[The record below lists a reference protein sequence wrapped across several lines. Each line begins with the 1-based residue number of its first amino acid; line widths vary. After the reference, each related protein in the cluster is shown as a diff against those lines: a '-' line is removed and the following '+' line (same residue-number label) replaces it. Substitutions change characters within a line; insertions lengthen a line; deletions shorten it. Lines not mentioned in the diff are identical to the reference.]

1 MNLRLPAACAAVV
14 LGLAAA
20 PVAAECR
27 ASSGDRLRP
36 LVELYTSEGCS
47 SCPPADRWLAKTF
60 AADGAPAVA
69 LAFHVDYWNKLG
81 WPDRFAREA
90 WTARQSELARAT
102 RNPVVYT
109 PQVALQGRDFR
120 DWREGA
126 LAAALAREVAAGPR
140 ADILVVARIADGRV
154 RGEAEATPRSS
165 ADRTR
170 ARIVVA
176 YVDSGHV
183 TEVMRGENRG
193 ERLAHDHV
201 VRELAIGATLARGG
215 TMRSTFDF
223 AQPVEAGRAPRLV
236 AFVEREDT
244 RAVLQAVVLALD
256 ACR

>member
-1 MNLRLPAACAAVV
+1 MNARLPAACAAAV
-14 LGLAAA
+14 LALAAGPA
-20 PVAAECR
+20 TAECR
-27 ASSGDRLRP
+27 AASGGRLQP

-47 SCPPADRWLAKTF
+47 SCPPADRWLASSF
-60 AADGAPAVA
+60 AADGVPAVA

-81 WPDRFAREA
+81 WPDRFARGE

-120 DWREGA
+120 GWRDGA
-126 LAAALAREVAAGPR
+126 LDAALAREVAAGPR
-140 ADILVVARIADGRV
+140 ADLAVVARVAGGRV
-154 RGEAEATPRSS
+154 RGEAEATPRSA

-201 VRELAIGATLARGG
+201 VRELAVGTTSADGG
-215 TMRSTFDF
+215 TMRNAFDF
-223 AQPVEAGRAPRLV
+223 ALPAEAGKAPRVV

-256 ACR
+256 RCR

>member
-1 MNLRLPAACAAVV
+1 MTARLPAACAAAV
-14 LGLAAA
+14 LALVAA
-20 PVAAECR
+20 PAAAECR
-27 ASSGDRLRP
+27 AASGERLRP

-47 SCPPADRWLAKTF
+47 SCPPADRWLASTF

-81 WPDRFAREA
+81 WPDRFARAE
-90 WTARQSELARAT
+90 WTARQSELSRAT

-109 PQVALQGRDFR
+109 PQVTFQGRDFR

-126 LAAALAREVAAGPR
+126 LATALAREVAAGPR
-140 ADILVVARIADGRV
+140 ADLVVAARIADGRV
-154 RGEAEATPRSS
+154 RGEAEATPRS
-165 ADRTR
+165 AVDRTR

-201 VRELAIGATLARGG
+201 VRELAIGATPARGG
-215 TMRSTFDF
+215 TTRSTFDF
-223 AQPVEAGRAPRLV
+223 ALPAEAGSAPRLV

-244 RAVLQAVVLALD
+244 RAVLQAVVLPLEG
-256 ACR
+256 CR